1 MKYAAGQRWNY
12 RTREQDVGSKV
23 TILRV
28 ETLPELGEVV
38 FISVDG
44 LRVVDEGA
52 PGGIRSEIGFTYLL
66 ASALDESVTSRDGDV
81 TVPEHQ
87 ELYEGWR
94 RAVERAG
101 AEVFREPVARI
112 VERLQAM
119 LHSTS

>member
-23 TILRV
+23 TVLRV
-28 ETLPELGEVV
+28 ELVPELGEVV

-44 LRVVDEGA
+44 LRVVDESA

-66 ASALDESVTSRDGDV
+66 ASALDQSVTSLDSEV
-81 TVPEHQ
+81 AVPDHQ

-94 RAVERAG
+94 RAFEHAG

-119 LHSTS
+119 LSSS